1 MTITEFRAL
10 GRDVPDLNIYG
21 CTPDAD
27 EPSPGRLYPCGTY
40 IERVD
45 HKKGRW
51 LLTIANDSWLS
62 NDLTDLEVRLYD
74 FAVRE
79 CDLDAWLEA
88 NRKEKAR

>member
-27 EPSPGRLYPCGTY
+27 EPSPGRLYPCNTY
-40 IERVD
+40 IQRVD

-51 LLTIANDSWLS
+51 LLVLGNQDWLT

-74 FAVRE
+74 WAIGE

-88 NRKEKAR
+88 NPKGVQP